1 MRKLRFLLLP
11 ISVLVYSQEADTLK
25 IKEFSNQSESIKV
38 QTYTLKDGSVRTYPK
53 PTLLDFVTK
62 LPRNFINTNKDFVA
76 KDHAYYL
83 GGAVASTLILL
94 PFDQKLIDNSRE
106 LGERWGMDKDNN
118 YTKVGGVFKIP
129 KDIGSTLYLIGNGST
144 LVLLGIGFGTYGL
157 IKNDYR
163 AQATASGLM
172 ESLILSGVFT
182 QTIKRITGRESPFI
196 AEEYGHKGGAWNPF
210 PSFSAFSKNT
220 SNYDAMPSGHLTT
233 FMAGL
238 TVIADNY
245 PDAVWIKPVG
255 YTLAGALC
263 FQMMQSKVH
272 WASDYPLA
280 LLMGYFIGKTI
291 SKSRYTSSE
300 GIIGKT
306 KYKFDL
312 TASRQWEYNM
322 IGVKLSF

>member
-1 MRKLRFLLLP
+1 MKKLKFLLLP
-11 ISVLVYSQEADTLK
+11 FSIWVSSQEVDTLNL
-25 IKEFSNQSESIKV
+25 KELTHEPELPKV
-38 QTYTLKDGSVRTYPK
+38 QAYTLQDGSVRIYAKPK
-53 PTLLDFVTK
+53 LLDFVTK
-62 LPRNFINTNKDFVA
+62 LPRNFIDTNKNFVSQ
-76 KDHAYYL
+76 DHAYYL
-83 GGAVASTLILL
+83 GGAVAATLILL
-94 PFDQKLIDNSRE
+94 PFDQKLTDNSRE

-118 YTKVGGVFKIP
+118 YTKLAGVVKIP

-144 LVLLGIGFGTYGL
+144 VVLLGIGFGAYGL
-157 IKNDYR
+157 LKNDYR

-210 PSFSAFSKNT
+210 PSFAAYGKNT

-245 PDAVWIKPVG
+245 PDAIWIKPVG
-255 YTLAGALC
+255 YTLAGALA

-291 SKSRYTSSE
+291 SKSRYTISNSA
-300 GIIGKT
+300 GKNK
-306 KYKFDL
+306 KYKLDL
-312 TASRQWEYNM
+312 IASRQWEYNM
-322 IGVKLSF
+322 VGVKISF

>member
-1 MRKLRFLLLP
+1 MKKLKFLLLP
-11 ISVLVYSQEADTLK
+11 VSMLVCAQENDTAQVRKLP
-25 IKEFSNQSESIKV
+25 EELPKV

-53 PTLLDFVTK
+53 PKLLDFVTK

-83 GGAVASTLILL
+83 GGAVAATLILI
-94 PFDQKLIDNSRE
+94 PVDQKLTDNSRE
-106 LGERWGMDKDNN
+106 IAERWGMSEDNN
-118 YTKVGGVFKIP
+118 YHKLGGVFKIP

-144 LVLLGIGFGTYGL
+144 VVLVGIGFGVYGL

-172 ESLILSGVFT
+172 ESLILSGVFS

-196 AEEYGHKGGAWNPF
+196 AEANGNKGGDWNPF
-210 PSFSAFSKNT
+210 PSFSAFAKNT

-245 PDAVWIKPVG
+245 PDAKWIKPVG
-255 YTLAGALC
+255 YTIAGALC

-291 SKSRYTSSE
+291 SKSRYTSSDPNA
-300 GIIGKT
+300 KNT
-306 KYKFDL
+306 KYKLDFI
-312 TASRQWEYNM
+312 ASRQWEYNM
-322 IGVKLSF
+322 VGVKVSF

>member
-25 IKEFSNQSESIKV
+25 VEKMPKESESPKV

-53 PTLLDFVTK
+53 PKLLDFVTK
-62 LPRNFINTNKDFVA
+62 LPRNFIDTNKDFVA

-106 LGERWGMDKDNN
+106 LGERLGMDKDNN

-210 PSFSAFSKNT
+210 PSFSAFGKNT

-233 FMAGL
+233 FMAGI

-312 TASRQWEYNM
+312 MASRQWEYNM

>member
-1 MRKLRFLLLP
+1 MKKLRFLLLP
-11 ISVLVYSQEADTLK
+11 ASIWVCSQEVDTLK
-25 IKEFSNQSESIKV
+25 IQELPEEQPKV

-53 PTLLDFVTK
+53 PKLLDFVTK
-62 LPRNFINTNKDFVA
+62 LPRNFLNTNKDFVA
-76 KDHAYYL
+76 KYHAYYL
-83 GGAVASTLILL
+83 GGALAATLILI
-94 PFDQKLIDNSRE
+94 PVDQKLTDNSRE
-106 LGERWGMDKDNN
+106 IAEKWGMSEDNT
-118 YTKVGGVFKIP
+118 YSKVGGVFKIP

-144 LVLLGIGFGTYGL
+144 VVLAGIGFGVYGV

-182 QTIKRITGRESPFI
+182 QTIKRVTGRESPFI
-196 AEEYGHKGGAWNPF
+196 AEANGNKGGAWNPF
-210 PSFSAFSKNT
+210 PSFSAFGKNT

-245 PDAVWIKPVG
+245 PDAKWIKPVG

-291 SKSRYTSSE
+291 SRSRFTVSDPHA
-300 GIIGKT
+300 KNT
-306 KYKFDL
+306 RYKLDFL
-312 TASRQWEYNM
+312 ASRQWEYNM
-322 IGVKLSF
+322 VGVKVSF